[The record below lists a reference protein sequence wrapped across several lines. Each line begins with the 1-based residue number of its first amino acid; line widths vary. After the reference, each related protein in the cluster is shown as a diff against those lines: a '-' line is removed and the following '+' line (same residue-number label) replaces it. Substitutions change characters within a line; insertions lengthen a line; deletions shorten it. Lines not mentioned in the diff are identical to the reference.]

1 MALSTRT
8 TRTGT
13 TSTRRTRRDVA
24 HLARR
29 AGFGLH
35 ADDVDAL
42 AAGGYEAAVD
52 RVIGSLGQADAA
64 AAAVAP
70 PAFDP
75 TASRAARQSDDPAV
89 RRQAFARQRREH
101 QMLVAW
107 WVRRMVAADHPAR
120 EKLTLLWHD
129 HFATSLQKV
138 KVSTLMQRQ
147 YQTLYAMGPGSF
159 DALVNAMTR
168 DAAMIVWL
176 DGRENTAGAPNE
188 NFAREL
194 FELFTLGHF
203 AHQHGAHAATQPYT
217 EADVRE
223 AARALTGWV
232 IDPHTYQGVFVP
244 RRHDGGNKTVL
255 GYTGALALDDIV
267 SIAVGNEACAPHVVA
282 RLWSRIG
289 RPAPPDDAVVQ
300 ELAQLFARDHDV
312 TALLRSMFLH
322 PEFRT
327 AATRTALVKMPVE
340 WVVGTL
346 RALRVD
352 ASANAL
358 TTLVALNQVP
368 FFPPDV
374 SGWPANGAWLSTSSA
389 QVRLEFAM
397 SVANRADLRPIT
409 STPVR
414 ERPAA
419 AARLLGV
426 EKWSDTTDAT
436 LVDAAADPKLLV
448 TLALVAPETALA

>member
-1 MALSTRT
+1 MVTS
-8 TRTGT
+8 TGT
-13 TSTRRTRRDVA
+13 TDARTTRRDVA

-64 AAAVAP
+64 AAAITP
-70 PAFDP
+70 PALDP
-75 TASRAARQSDDPAV
+75 TAYRAARQSDDPAV
-89 RRQAFARQRREH
+89 RQQAFAQQRREH
-101 QMLVAW
+101 QMLVGW
-107 WVRRMVAADHPAR
+107 WVRRMVGADLPAR
-120 EKLTLLWHD
+120 EKLTFLWHD

-138 KVSTLMQRQ
+138 RLSALMLAQ

-159 DALVNAMTR
+159 DALVDAMAR
-168 DAAMIVWL
+168 DAAMLVWL

-203 AHQHGAHAATQPYT
+203 AHQHGTHAPTQPYT
-217 EADVRE
+217 EADVQE
-223 AARALTGWV
+223 AARALTGWA
-232 IDPHTYQGVFVP
+232 IDPSTYQGMFVP
-244 RRHDGGNKTVL
+244 RRHDGGTKTVL
-255 GYTGALALDDIV
+255 GDTGALALDDIV
-267 SIAVGNEACAPHVVA
+267 GIAVGNDACAPHVAA

-289 RPAPPDDAVVQ
+289 RPAAPDDPVVQ
-300 ELAQLFARDHDV
+300 ELAQPFARDHDV
-312 TALLRSMFLH
+312 TALLRAMFLH

-327 AATRTALVKMPVE
+327 AETRAALVKMPVE

-352 ASANAL
+352 ASAHAL
-358 TTLVALNQVP
+358 TTLVGLNQVP

-389 QVRLEFAM
+389 QVRLEFAID
-397 SVANRADLRPIT
+397 VANRADLRAIID
-409 STPVR
+409 TPVR
-414 ERPAA
+414 ERPVAV
-419 AARLLGV
+419 ARGCSV
-426 EKWSDTTDAT
+426 STNGAT
-436 LVDAAADPKLLV
+436 RPRRRSRMSRPTRSFSSPLHSSRPRPCS
-448 TLALVAPETALA
+448 PEES

>member
-1 MALSTRT
+1 MALRTRT
-8 TRTGT
+8 SSTGT
-13 TSTRRTRRDVA
+13 TRRDVA

-64 AAAVAP
+64 AAAITP

-75 TASRAARQSDDPAV
+75 TAFRAARRSDDPAV
-89 RRQAFARQRREH
+89 LRQAFAQQRREH

-107 WVRRMVAADHPAR
+107 WVRRMVAADLPAR
-120 EKLTLLWHD
+120 EKLTFLWHD

-138 KVSTLMQRQ
+138 KLSVLMQAQ
-147 YQTLYAMGPGSF
+147 YQTLYDLGPGSF
-159 DALVNAMTR
+159 DVLVRAMAR
-168 DAAMIVWL
+168 DAAMLVWL

-203 AHQHGAHAATQPYT
+203 AHEHGAHTATQPYT
-217 EADVRE
+217 EADVQD

-232 IDPHTYQGVFVP
+232 IDPSTYEGVFVP
-244 RRHDGGNKTVL
+244 RRHDDGTKTVL
-255 GYTGALALDDIV
+255 GDTGALALDDVV
-267 SIAVGNEACAPHVVA
+267 SIAVGNDACAPHVVA

-289 RPAPPDDAVVQ
+289 RPVPPDDAVVL
-300 ELAQLFARDHDV
+300 ELAKPFARDHDV
-312 TALLRSMFLH
+312 TALLRAMFLH
-322 PEFRT
+322 PEFRRVE
-327 AATRTALVKMPVE
+327 TRTALVKMPVE
-340 WVVGTL
+340 WVVGAL

-352 ASANAL
+352 ASVNAL
-358 TTLVALNQVP
+358 SVLVGLNQVP

-389 QVRLEFAM
+389 QVRLEFAIA
-397 SVANRADLRPIT
+397 VANRADLRAVT
-409 STPVR
+409 DASVR
-414 ERPAA
+414 GRPAA
-419 AARLLGV
+419 VARLLGV
-426 EKWSDTTDAT
+426 DGWSDTTNAT
-436 LVDAAADPKLLV
+436 LADAAADPKLLV
-448 TLALVAPETALA
+448 TLALVAPETVLA